1 MNKSYLFFMKLV
13 VLFVLTFVSLL
24 SFSQIPKPGT
34 YIYSY
39 CDIEYNLCSGTCK
52 VVIQGNH
59 ITVYATKEL
68 AGKITG
74 TKEGDVLDKGLII
87 KHKSGQWII
96 GKSEKERDKSPDEV
110 FTTLDFKKKQYWRF

>member
-1 MNKSYLFFMKLV
+1 MKP
-13 VLFVLTFVSLL
+13 VLPFVITFLSLS
-24 SFSQIPKPGT
+24 SFSQIPKSGT

-52 VVIQGNH
+52 VIIQGNH

-96 GKSEKERDKSPDEV
+96 GKSEKEKDKSLDEI
-110 FTTLDFKKKQYWRF
+110 FTTLDFKKNQYWRF